1 MRRRF
6 FLSKK
11 AFRASRPG
19 IRGRARELLKE
30 ARSLNRH
37 EQLTEGVVRGA
48 GALIGTLAAGE
59 ADTARSGDPAAVIA
73 ALVAKPP
80 QALSELEAIVGPLH
94 RDPAKWEDA
103 IGPLN
108 RVSPG
113 PGVARAGV
121 ELAIDSF
128 HQDPQKVSDPAL
140 GHWDL
145 DFVAGREACRQL
157 LAARFPKIR
166 ELRVDGRRVLR
177 FGDFYYSE
185 LGADSG
191 FRLSWYDQEPLFA
204 IPLRSAGETAKLV
217 KALAAIASA
226 GFSRQSVVAHLGP
239 LTRDPGQ
246 NADVLHTETW
256 DLTYEPAGAAKPQ
269 RFSVSFKRPL
279 PSRDLLPRLGI
290 RKPAVESGDTH
301 MRSRTLFDQAKRLSL
316 ETGYPLPAVGGYAI
330 SLDVDPHGL
339 IETKGRLPG
348 SPIWSAEG
356 SQILSLEAFPSRL

>member
-1 MRRRF
+1 MKSAR
-6 FLSKK
+6 K
-11 AFRASRPG
+11 AVSVG
-19 IRGRARELLKE
+19 L
-30 ARSLNRH
+30 
-37 EQLTEGVVRGA
+37 V
-48 GALIGTLAAGE
+48 ALIGTLAAWA
-59 ADTARSGDPAAVIA
+59 ADPSGDPAAVVA

-80 QALSELEAIVGPLH
+80 QALSELEAIVGSLH

-103 IGPLN
+103 VGPLY

-128 HQDPQKVSDPAL
+128 HQDPQKVSDPSL

-145 DFVAGREACRQL
+145 DFVAGRDACLQL
-157 LAARFPKIR
+157 LAARFPKMR
-166 ELRVDGRRVLR
+166 ELRVDGHRVLR

-185 LGADSG
+185 LGPDGG
-191 FRLSWYDQEPLFA
+191 FRLSWFDREPLFA

-217 KALAAIASA
+217 KALAAIANA
-226 GFSRQSVVAHLGP
+226 GFSRRAVVAHLGA
-239 LTRDPGQ
+239 LTRDPGLS
-246 NADVLHTETW
+246 ADVLHTETW

-269 RFSVSFKRPL
+269 RLSISFKRPL
-279 PSRDLLPRLGI
+279 PSRDLLPKLGI
-290 RKPAVESGDTH
+290 RKPEVRSGDTH
-301 MRSRTLFDQAKRLSL
+301 MQSRTLFDQAKRLSP

-339 IETKGRLPG
+339 IETRGRHAG

-356 SQILSLEAFPSRL
+356 AQIIFLEAFPPRHY

>member
-1 MRRRF
+1 MNSSR
-6 FLSKK
+6 K
-11 AFRASRPG
+11 ARKVLF
-19 IRGRARELLKE
+19 
-30 ARSLNRH
+30 
-37 EQLTEGVVRGA
+37 A
-48 GALIGTLAAGE
+48 GLMVLAGTLAAWA
-59 ADTARSGDPAAVIA
+59 ADGAGSGDPEAIIA

-80 QALSELEAIVGPLH
+80 QALSELEAIVGALH

-103 IGPLN
+103 IGPLH

-128 HQDPQKVSDPAL
+128 HQDPPKVSDPSL

-145 DFVAGREACRQL
+145 DFIAGRDACRRL
-157 LAARFPKIR
+157 LAARFPKMR
-166 ELRVDGRRVLR
+166 ELRVDGHRVLR

-185 LGADSG
+185 LGVDGS

-217 KALAAIASA
+217 KALAAVANA
-226 GFSRQSVVAHLGP
+226 GFSRQAVMAHLGA
-239 LTRDPGQ
+239 LTRDSGQ

-279 PSRDLLPRLGI
+279 PSRDLLPKLDI
-290 RKPAVESGDTH
+290 RRPAVESGDTH
-301 MRSRTLFDQAKRLSL
+301 LQSRTIFDQAKRLSL
-316 ETGYPLPAVGGYAI
+316 ETGYPLPAVGGYAV
-330 SLDVDPHGL
+330 SLEVDPQGL
-339 IETKGRLPG
+339 IETKDRIAG

-356 SQILSLEAFPSRL
+356 SQILSLEAFPPMDGPGGSW

>member
-1 MRRRF
+1 MNSLR
-6 FLSKK
+6 KV
-11 AFRASRPG
+11 
-19 IRGRARELLKE
+19 LL
-30 ARSLNRH
+30 AG
-37 EQLTEGVVRGA
+37 LTV
-48 GALIGTLAAGE
+48 LIGTLAAGE
-59 ADTARSGDPAAVIA
+59 ADTARSGDPAAVIG
-73 ALVAKPP
+73 ALVTKPP

-103 IGPLN
+103 VGPLH
-108 RVSPG
+108 RISPG

-128 HQDPQKVSDPAL
+128 HQDPQKVSDPSL

-145 DFVAGREACRQL
+145 DFVAGRDACRQL
-157 LAARFPKIR
+157 LAARFPKMR
-166 ELRVDGRRVLR
+166 ELHVDGHRVLR

-185 LGADSG
+185 LGADGG

-217 KALAAIASA
+217 KALAAIANA
-226 GFSRQSVVAHLGP
+226 GFSRRSVVAHLGA
-239 LTRDPGQ
+239 LTPDPGQ

-256 DLTYEPAGAAKPQ
+256 DLIYEPAGAAKPQ
-269 RFSVSFKRPL
+269 WFSVTFKRPL
-279 PSRDLLPRLGI
+279 PSRDLLPKLGI
-290 RKPAVESGDTH
+290 RKPEVRSGDTH
-301 MRSRTLFDQAKRLSL
+301 MQSRTLFDQAKRLSR

-339 IETKGRLPG
+339 VETRGRHAG

-356 SQILSLEAFPSRL
+356 AQIIFLEAFPPWR